1 MNNSSSI
8 ESDKNTEQTAAPKTR
23 EKGKYRESCITEAES
38 RKLPEEPVMGQ
49 ENLNFMHKF
58 L

>member
-1 MNNSSSI
+1 MSNSSSI
-8 ESDKNTEQTAAPKTR
+8 ERDKNTEQTAAPKTR
-23 EKGKYRESCITEAES
+23 EKGKYRESWLTEAES